1 MSLQIGMRRGL
12 LAQATKRSPTAA
24 SWRTMRWQSS
34 AADAGD
40 VIGIDLGTTNS
51 CVSIMEGRNPRVI
64 ENSEGAR
71 TTPSVVA
78 FTGDGDRLVGMAA
91 KRQAVTNPENTLYAV
106 KRLIGRRFGDKE
118 VKSIA
123 GLVPYNI
130 VKSDN
135 NEDAW
140 VEAQGKKYSPS
151 QIGSM
156 VLGKMKETAEGF
168 LGRSVSKAV
177 VTVPAYFNDSQ
188 RQATK
193 DAGKIAGLDVLRIIN
208 EPTAAAL
215 AYGLDK
221 ADGQTIVVFDLGG
234 GTFDVSVLEI
244 QGGVFEVKAT
254 NGDTMLGGEDFDEL
268 LLEYLLNEFKKDSG
282 IDLGGDNLAMQRLRE
297 AAEKAKRELDGLA
310 QTDVSLP
317 FITADASGPKHM
329 NVKISRSQFEN
340 LVQNLVDR
348 TLDPC
353 KNCIKDADISKSEI
367 HEVILVGGMTRMPRV
382 QETVEKFFGKKPSRG
397 VNPDEVVAMGAAIQ
411 GGVLKGDVKDIL
423 LLDVTPLSLG
433 IETLGGV
440 MTKLIPR
447 NTTIPTK
454 KQQTFS
460 TAADNQPQVQIKVM
474 QGEREMAADNKML
487 GEFDLVGLPPAPRGV
502 PQIEVSFDI
511 DADGILNVSAKDKGT
526 GKEQNIVIKSSGGL
540 SEDDIENMVRDAEA
554 NADADAKRRQT
565 IEARN
570 EIDSLIY
577 STEKSLIDNGDKL
590 DAETKTAVETA
601 IAEAKEAKE
610 GDDLDAVNAKKEALS
625 QAAMKIGQ
633 AMYGS
638 SGGDGAEGEE
648 KKDDNTVDADFK
660 EKSDEDK
667 KDDDKKDEKK

>member
-1 MSLQIGMRRGL
+1 
-12 LAQATKRSPTAA
+12 
-24 SWRTMRWQSS
+24 
-34 AADAGD
+34 
-40 VIGIDLGTTNS
+40 
-51 CVSIMEGRNPRVI
+51 MEGRTARVI

-78 FTGDGDRLVGMAA
+78 IADDGTRLVGMAA

-106 KRLIGRRFGDKE
+106 KRLIGRSFSDKE
-118 VKSIA
+118 VKNIQ
-123 GLVPYNI
+123 GWVPYNI

-135 NEDAW
+135 NDDAW
-140 VEAQGKKYSPS
+140 IESRGTKYSPS

-168 LGRSVSKAV
+168 LGRDVSKAV

-215 AYGLDK
+215 AYGMDK
-221 ADGQTIVVFDLGG
+221 ADGKTIAVFDLGG
-234 GTFDVSVLEI
+234 GTFDVSILEI
-244 QGGVFEVKAT
+244 SGGVFEVKAT
-254 NGDTMLGGEDFDEL
+254 NGNTMLGGEDFDEQ
-268 LLEYLLNEFKKDSG
+268 LLESLLKEFKKDSG
-282 IDLGGDNLAMQRLRE
+282 LDLSGDKLAMQRLRE

-317 FITADASGPKHM
+317 FITADATGPKHL
-329 NVKISRSQFEN
+329 NIKVTKAQFEN
-340 LVQNLVDR
+340 MVAELVDK
-348 TLDPC
+348 TIDPC
-353 KNCIKDADISKSEI
+353 QKCMKDADVSKADI
-367 HEVILVGGMTRMPRV
+367 HDVILVGGMTRMPKV
-382 QETVEKFFGKKPSRG
+382 QETVENFFGKKPSRG

-460 TAADNQPQVQIKVM
+460 TAVDNQPQVQIKVM
-474 QGEREMAADNKML
+474 QGEREMASDNKNL
-487 GEFDLVGLPPAPRGV
+487 GDFDLMGIPPSPRGV

-526 GKEQNIVIKSSGGL
+526 GKEQNIIIKSCGGL
-540 SEDDIENMVRDAEA
+540 SDDDIERMVRDAEV
-554 NADADAKRRQT
+554 NADADAQKKQV
-565 IEARN
+565 IEAKN

-577 STEKSLIDNGDKL
+577 STEKSLKEHGDKIS
-590 DAETKTAVETA
+590 DEEKAEVEKA
-601 IAEAKEAKE
+601 IEEARGVKD
-610 GDDLDAVNAKKEALS
+610 GDDLDELKSKTEALN
-625 QAAMKIGQ
+625 QASSKIGQ
-633 AMYGS
+633 AIYGQQK
-638 SGGDGAEGEE
+638 AEGEE
-648 KKDDNTVDADFK
+648 GGDEKKDDSTVDADFK
-660 EKSDEDK
+660 EKDGEEK
-667 KDDDKKDEKK
+667 KDDDEKKDEKK